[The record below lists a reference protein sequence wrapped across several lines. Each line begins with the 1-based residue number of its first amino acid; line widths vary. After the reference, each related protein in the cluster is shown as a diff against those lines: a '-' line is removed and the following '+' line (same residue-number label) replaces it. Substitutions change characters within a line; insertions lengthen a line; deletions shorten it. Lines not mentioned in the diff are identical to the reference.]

1 MDPGCTP
8 QSLFCFSESPPA
20 DKGRHAS
27 RRLSWLAGKS
37 LGEFRQRKRRTARMP
52 KPAFFHSPK
61 AVPAPVSRGYGRE
74 CPHASPHCPL
84 IRICNYCEVPPPGGT
99 YFCVLPSPVPP
110 PPAYLTD
117 RNAGIEF
124 PACFA
129 PRGHC
134 ERGAAEKPA
143 APLVLPAQT
152 EQALYAEHQGGQTA
166 FSQVTH
172 LRIGKFTPAKP

>member
-1 MDPGCTP
+1 MTEIRSGVLPPANGFRMY
-8 QSLFCFSESPPA
+8 SAIAFLFLRISPPA
-20 DKGRHAS
+20 DKGGHAS

-52 KPAFFHSPK
+52 KPGILSFPK
-61 AVPAPVSRGYGRE
+61 AVPAPVSRGYGWE

-84 IRICNYCEVPPPGGT
+84 MRICNYCEVPPPGGT
-99 YFCVLPSPVPP
+99 YFCVLPSLCAA
-110 PPAYLTD
+110 PAGLSHGSKC
-117 RNAGIEF
+117 RNRISRLF
-124 PACFA
+124 C

-152 EQALYAEHQGGQTA
+152 EQAL
-166 FSQVTH
+166 
-172 LRIGKFTPAKP
+172 